1 MDAHESPWAI
11 KSSLEISNH
20 FCPTKKT
27 GTLTGAPH
35 QPHARQYHRRQPTIP
50 EQPLRL
56 SPGEKHEQRPQ

>member
-1 MDAHESPWAI
+1 MRMSHHGQSTV
-11 KSSLEISNH
+11 SLEISNH

-35 QPHARQYHRRQPTIP
+35 QPQARQYHRRQPTIP